1 MAKKVVNE
9 NKSTWIRPWN
19 IEKFD
24 DLYNRDERY
33 FSILIRGALAW
44 LSNNIVLYNK
54 GIRHFIF
61 NTGSSYLYVESNGY
75 QFSMNE
81 TSGEDAIYMKMP
93 RCVIEIG
100 DIAVPTEE
108 LSSPYVRGQYER
120 RDGNM
125 IKGYNAQIRRM
136 PIELTLTAKYVLSNF
151 NESLVLVQELIDRL
165 AFQQYFNITYLG
177 QVINCSLEIDN
188 NYQIE
193 FNKVDM
199 ESTDTN
205 QKNINITY
213 KLCSNYP
220 CIDERTEIENNHV
233 IAKFEYDTKVI
244 NSVNISNSGKGVTI
258 SNYDSKYNPNKNKGT
273 YDYDNYSIDSEYS
286 DGSQYDGSNSVSVI
300 SEDVHETDVVN
311 PDGTSPVICD
321 YLKIDF
327 TEENLKKRITEPEMA
342 EKYGVDE

>member
-1 MAKKVVNE
+1 MAKTIVN
-9 NKSTWIRPWN
+9 KQSSTWIRPWH

-24 DLYNRDERY
+24 DLYNRDERF
-33 FSILIRGALAW
+33 FSLLVRGALAW
-44 LSNNIVLYNK
+44 LTDNILLYNK

-75 QFSMNE
+75 QFSMKE

-93 RCVIEIG
+93 RCVIELG
-100 DIAVPTEE
+100 DIAVPNEE

-125 IKGYNAQIRRM
+125 IKGYNAQIRRI
-136 PIELTLTAKYVLSNF
+136 PIEVTLTAKYVLSNY
-151 NESLVLVQELIDRL
+151 NESLILVQELIDRL
-165 AFQQYFNITYLG
+165 MFQQYFNITYLG
-177 QVINCSLEIDN
+177 QIINCSLEIDN

-199 ESTDTN
+199 ESTDVN

-220 CIDERTEIENNHV
+220 CIDERTEIENNNV
-233 IAKFEYDTKVI
+233 IASFKYDTKI
-244 NSVNISNSGKGVTI
+244 ISGIDVSKPKV
-258 SNYDSKYNPNKNKGT
+258 DKYNPGNGVSNGGN
-273 YDYDNYSIDSEYS
+273 NYGYVDE
-286 DGSQYDGSNSVSVI
+286 DGKYVDDSQYNGGNSVSVI
-300 SEDVHETDVVN
+300 SNDLHETDVIN
-311 PDGTSPVICD
+311 PDGTSPFVCD
-321 YLKIDF
+321 FIKIDF

>member
-1 MAKKVVNE
+1 MAKTITN
-9 NKSTWIRPWN
+9 NTSSTWIRPWN

-33 FSILIRGALAW
+33 FSLLIRGALAW
-44 LSNNIVLYNK
+44 LSDNILLYNK

-75 QFSMNE
+75 QFSMKE
-81 TSGEDAIYMKMP
+81 TTGEDAIYMKMP

-100 DIAVPTEE
+100 DISIPTEE

-120 RDGNM
+120 REGNE

-151 NESLVLVQELIDRL
+151 NESLILVQELIDRL
-165 AFQQYFNITYLG
+165 AFQQYFNIVYLG
-177 QVINCSLEIDN
+177 QIVNCSLEIDN

-193 FNKVDM
+193 FNKIDM
-199 ESTDTN
+199 ESTDAN

-220 CIDERTEIENNHV
+220 CIDERTEIDNSHV
-233 IAKFEYDTKVI
+233 IAQFGYDTKI
-244 NSVNISNSGKGVTI
+244 ISGVDI
-258 SNYDSKYNPNKNKGT
+258 SKYKIPKYLSFDTNGNGQI
-273 YDYDNYSIDSEYS
+273 DYDEEYVDENGDYVDNS
-286 DGSQYDGSNSVSVI
+286 QHNGSGSVSVI
-300 SEDVHETDVVN
+300 SNDLYETSVVN
-311 PDGTSPVICD
+311 PDGTSPYICD
-321 YLKIDF
+321 FIKINF